1 MTGEMAGASNALRKT
16 LSLVLA
22 SAMAGLFGFGG
33 AAPAVSQPSLREA
46 LQDRDEA
53 SRRVTAPVV
62 ARYEIDDGQGFILD
76 RSSSQPLLK
85 FENSSEVWVLQ
96 AVPGPRGD
104 IIYKNDLGQPML
116 RATKVGGLIL
126 FTPQRPA
133 GSAAALTGGTTP
145 IGILVP
151 VGPSILLRRL
161 AQASVRVSRAA
172 QHLVPME
179 ADFDPSSAS
188 LIADAAVICAEAFVR
203 LAARSDGRALM
214 GQVGKI
220 GFIEGQR
227 PAVSLVNGVMMIT
240 VAPNLGM
247 AGRPSSDR
255 IIYTVVR
262 GRGPPPPRR

>member
-1 MTGEMAGASNALRKT
+1 MTEEMAGASNALRRT
-16 LSLVLA
+16 VSLVLA
-22 SAMAGLFGFGG
+22 SALAGLFGFGD
-33 AAPAVSQPSLREA
+33 AAPAIGQPSLREA

-53 SRRVTAPVV
+53 SRRVTTPVV
-62 ARYEIDDGQGFILD
+62 ARYEIDDGQSFILD
-76 RSSSQPLLK
+76 RSAPQPLLK

-96 AVPGPRGD
+96 AFPGPRGD
-104 IIYKNDLGQPML
+104 TIYKNDLGQPML

-133 GSAAALTGGTTP
+133 GTAAALTGGTTP

-188 LIADAAVICAEAFVR
+188 LIADAAVVCAEAFVR
-203 LAARSDGRALM
+203 LASRTDGRALM

-220 GFIEGQR
+220 GFAEGQR
-227 PAVSLVNGVMMIT
+227 PAVTLVNGVMTIT
-240 VAPNLGM
+240 VAPSLGM

-255 IIYTVVR
+255 IIFTVMR
-262 GRGPPPPRR
+262 ARIAPPRR